1 MSDGGRERWGKDLKW
16 SILIL
21 FVVLS
26 PLLGI
31 LIDVCILFP
40 PSSDAQGHGAPI
52 FTILLPLFA
61 IFVMVVAAVS
71 ELIAL
76 IVKALKRES
85 PGRKNY
91 EYLKISQKGNSAQTP
106 ALILH
111 EIDTNAGR
119 CSVRCIY
126 IYQDGNV
133 EKFLNRG
140 VYAPVPK
147 AESIHASG
155 APNFQAVYIMTGREF
170 EYVWDSG
177 CYTGPWAL

>member
-1 MSDGGRERWGKDLKW
+1 MSDRGRERWGKDLKW

-21 FVVLS
+21 FIVLS

-40 PSSDAQGHGAPI
+40 PSPDAHGHGVPI

-61 IFVMVVAAVS
+61 IFVTVVAAVA

-76 IVKALKRES
+76 IVKALKGES
-85 PGRKNY
+85 TGGKNY
-91 EYLKISQKGNSAQTP
+91 EYLKISQKGNNVQTP

-126 IYQDGNV
+126 IYQDGHT
-133 EKFLNRG
+133 EKFLNSG
-140 VYAPVPK
+140 VYAPVPT
-147 AESIHASG
+147 AESIHASD
-155 APNFQAVYIMTGREF
+155 APNFQAAYIMTGREF
-170 EYVWDSG
+170 ECVWDSG
-177 CYTGPWAL
+177 RYTGPWAL

>member
-1 MSDGGRERWGKDLKW
+1 MSDRGRERWGKDLTW
-16 SILIL
+16 SILVL

-61 IFVMVVAAVS
+61 IFVTVVVAVA
-71 ELIAL
+71 ELIVL
-76 IVKALKRES
+76 IVKTLKGES

-91 EYLKISQKGNSAQTP
+91 EYLKISQKGNSVQTP

-111 EIDTNAGR
+111 EIGTNAGR

-126 IYQDGNV
+126 IYQDGHA
-133 EKFLNRG
+133 EKFLNSG
-140 VYAPVPK
+140 VYAPVPT

-155 APNFQAVYIMTGREF
+155 APNFQTAYIMTGREF
-170 EYVWDSG
+170 ESVWDSG
-177 CYTGPWAL
+177 HYTGHWML